1 MTFKDKLDILNALYE
16 DAAYIHI
23 NTQDRLQTL
32 STTELK
38 QVELDLQEIKEEII
52 MMEKEMF
59 INNPHYA
66 GEISQRMN

>member
-1 MTFKDKLDILNALYE
+1 MTFKDKLDILNALYD
-16 DAAYIHI
+16 DAADIQV
-23 NTQDRLQTL
+23 NTEMKLHTL
-32 STTELK
+32 STTELR
-38 QVELDLQEIKEEII
+38 QVAHDLQEIKEEII